1 MLPSLTFRVR
11 RLPARRLAVGTA
23 GGVLLLASIGAS
35 VLASPQTTG
44 DGPREKLL
52 RDRLAPSTWALAV
65 PLSWL
70 EAPVPEV
77 RRGDS
82 VDLIAVRSGDRP
94 LAIPLAADLLVM
106 DVSALRRSDA
116 VSSACSWS
124 RSFDRPDEGPRRGL
138 RRRGVAQQRGRSR
151 HHRCRRVHGGSRAHR
166 STRRRCHRSSGAA
179 APRAR
184 PRRGDRRCATR
195 RRCRPRHSRRAG
207 RGHV

>member
-11 RLPARRLAVGTA
+11 RLPARRLVVGTA
-23 GGVLLLASIGAS
+23 GGVLLLASIGAG

-106 DVSALRRSDA
+106 DVDDRSVIFEVDEDSASA
-116 VSSACSWS
+116 IASAHASSLQLV
-124 RSFDRPDEGPRRGL
+124 PL
-138 RRRGVAQQRGRSR
+138 L
-151 HHRCRRVHGGSRAHR
+151 R
-166 STRRRCHRSSGAA
+166 STR
-179 APRAR
+179 
-184 PRRGDRRCATR
+184 
-195 RRCRPRHSRRAG
+195 
-207 RGHV
+207 